1 MKHNHVRLWDE
12 CKSGIS
18 FGFCFQEELPKTQEQ
33 KAYART
39 KIFLMKENG
48 KSHRV
53 RKIKENLLDGQNEEF
68 IGWLWILRLK
78 IKEDKVED
86 LECSI

>member
-1 MKHNHVRLWDE
+1 MKHKHVRLRDE
-12 CKSGIS
+12 CKSEIS
-18 FGFCFQEELPKTQEQ
+18 FRFCFQEELRKTQEQ
-33 KAYART
+33 KAYERT

-48 KSHRV
+48 KSHRLG
-53 RKIKENLLDGQNEEF
+53 RIKENLLDGQNEEF